1 VRRLAVG
8 LGASLVWASLAAGIW
23 GRQGA
28 FAALT
33 FGLVATG
40 LQLLAARLI
49 RRTGH
54 EASVDRL
61 AVYGIG
67 MLLRITGVVIL
78 GVAVTQDRNLFPPL
92 PAALGY
98 LGTVLPLLYLE
109 TRPTS

>member
-1 VRRLAVG
+1 MT
-8 LGASLVWASLAAGIW
+8 
-23 GRQGA
+23 
-28 FAALT
+28 FA
-33 FGLVATG
+33 LVATA

-49 RRTGH
+49 RRTGQ

-67 MLLRITGVVIL
+67 MLLRIAGVVIL
-78 GVAVTQDRNLFPPL
+78 GVVVTQDRNLFPPL